1 MTKQQLTDELLHNPL
16 NFDNLMLE
24 DLLDS
29 GFGFMDIRECIR
41 RIYDLSEQEL
51 TRTSNANT
59 GMAGMLNQLSTSNRK
74 KRFNRKIKKLKEG
87 VQYKIIYAEGDS
99 WFQFPLFINDII
111 DWLSKKE
118 GYIVYSDA
126 YGGDWITNIIYESQY
141 VSALSVLK
149 PSFFLISGGGNDL
162 VGNNRLAMM
171 VQKNYSNRK
180 YVEAANIIDPQLSE
194 TQKEMIIAAQDHIT
208 KEFYAFLWAIKAQY
222 LLLFRNL
229 YATGST
235 QGDVI
240 TITQGYDYA
249 IPGLKPDRPV
259 FHPGQV
265 FINKSLDN
273 GCWLERPLRIR
284 GIFDEYLQRSL
295 VFTFIYEF
303 NRIFISLATEH
314 GFKNVYHVDSR
325 GLAVSRSNWFDEL
338 HYRSKFFKKVA
349 GAYEFI
355 IENHGNCPKVIR
367 VSDFF
372 ASK

>member
-1 MTKQQLTDELLHNPL
+1 MTKQRLTDELLHNPL
-16 NFDNLMLE
+16 SFDKTMLE
-24 DLLDS
+24 DLLS
-29 GFGFMDIRECIR
+29 KGFGFMDIRECIR

-59 GMAGMLNQLSTSNRK
+59 GIPGKLNRFSTGRRK
-74 KRFNRKIKKLKEG
+74 KRFNNKIKKLKDG
-87 VQYKIIYAEGDS
+87 ARYIIIYAEGDS
-99 WFQFPLFINDII
+99 WFQFPIFINDII

-118 GYIVYSDA
+118 DYIVYSDA

-162 VGNNRLAMM
+162 VGNNRLATM
-171 VQKNYSNRK
+171 VQKNSGTKK
-180 YVEAANIIDPQLSE
+180 YEKTGEINDLLLSE
-194 TQKEMIIAAQDHIT
+194 SQKELIIAAQDHIT

-229 YATGST
+229 YSEGST
-235 QGDVI
+235 QSDVI

-249 IPGLKPDRPV
+249 IPGLKPGWPL

-265 FINKSLDN
+265 LINKALDN

-303 NRIFISLATEH
+303 NRIFVELATEH

-325 GLAVSRSNWFDEL
+325 GLAVSRSNWYDEL
-338 HYRSKFFKKVA
+338 HYKSKIFRKVA
-349 GAYEFI
+349 RAYEFI

-367 VSDFF
+367 V
-372 ASK
+372 AEL